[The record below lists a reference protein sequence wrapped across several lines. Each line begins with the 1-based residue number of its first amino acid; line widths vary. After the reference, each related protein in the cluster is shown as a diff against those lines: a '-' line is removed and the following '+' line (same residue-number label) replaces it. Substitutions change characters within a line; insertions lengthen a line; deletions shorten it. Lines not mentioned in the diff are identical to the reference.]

1 MKQTSD
7 YFIQEVNSKMT
18 HRERVAAAIHHLEP
32 DRIPVDLGGMRSTG
46 IMALAYAELKDHL
59 GISEGGIYVFDTMQ
73 QLALVEE
80 PVRQRFGCDV
90 VILDQG
96 LLAGWRDYTLP
107 DSTPAKICADFRTE
121 PDGAGGEYALDAAG
135 RRIQHRPASSYYFD
149 PIYYPLADV
158 VSEADLDRYD
168 WPTLT
173 DEALTKLQNEAQRLY
188 EETDYAILGSFG
200 GAFLEGGQGLR
211 GWADFM
217 MDLAGDQGF
226 AEALLDRLLDT
237 YLRNVELYLDAVG
250 DTIQIIQMGGDLG
263 TQAGP
268 QLRPQLYYEVIQP
281 RQKALWGRIHELA
294 PGVAV
299 FLHCCGGIYDLIP
312 GIIDAGCDVLNPVQI
327 NAKGME
333 PERLKRE
340 FGDRLCFWGGGCDTQ
355 QVLPFGT
362 PEEVY
367 EHTRRNV
374 EILKPGGGFV
384 FCQVHNVLA
393 HVPPE
398 NVVAMFDAVH
408 DSWDY

>member
-1 MKQTSD
+1 
-7 YFIQEVNSKMT
+7 
-18 HRERVAAAIHHLEP
+18 
-32 DRIPVDLGGMRSTG
+32 
-46 IMALAYAELKDHL
+46 
-59 GISEGGIYVFDTMQ
+59 
-73 QLALVEE
+73 
-80 PVRQRFGCDV
+80 
-90 VILDQG
+90 
-96 LLAGWRDYTLP
+96 
-107 DSTPAKICADFRTE
+107 
-121 PDGAGGEYALDAAG
+121 
-135 RRIQHRPASSYYFD
+135 
-149 PIYYPLADV
+149 
-158 VSEADLDRYD
+158 
-168 WPTLT
+168 
-173 DEALTKLQNEAQRLY
+173 LQNEAQRLY